1 MPVQNSKSNTIEPPE
16 NRKLTRLQ
24 AAHLASLTGAD
35 SDELE
40 GLTVAQA
47 SEKLQWIADPTLFWF
62 RKICGQV
69 VAPDPV
75 TGVEHPVPF
84 ATVDVQETEC
94 TLLGYFP
101 PALPWVWH
109 FPIRCERETIAT
121 VQTDV
126 CGKFCVLVP
135 RFELEWIRVWR
146 LERICYNI
154 IFNRPTIGDLLSN
167 PVPGQPNPGPLATLT
182 SLPPGTIGAIAGPG
196 AQVLAQRV
204 TRLQASQSLGAPNTL
219 AASLLQRRA
228 FDSEQ
233 PPPLPAEFRDALA
246 GQGRLVAAQGAD
258 PVEGIR
264 GAIAQ
269 TLGLDP
275 VSSPLKDFDPDNF
288 IGPFLRCFDVLLP
301 EWQLLFEVPD
311 ITFLVTQD
319 VDGSGVQQTI
329 YDDPFGANW
338 SVESTNNITLVANG
352 IAKTTQ
358 TCQAP
363 DVPCGDVPAIL
374 FAGLMPL
381 DNPAYFNETASQATT
396 GCALRPNRPANG
408 DGSVTPVPTDLTRP
422 PAQTPFC
429 ETVQLYGCVN
439 VPVGDGTSVY
449 YRVMQ
454 SLNGGPFSAITG
466 VSWQIYTFPGGLP
479 VTIAPDFNG
488 WYQVLPDPDAY
499 FPANLVLDWPTP
511 SLGLYTLKLQVT
523 DATKSVIIESAAV
536 PIEVD
541 NTVPAPNFTTL
552 SWKFA
557 GAPDSTLVSLL
568 GLPCPLIKR
577 GSTPQDI
584 EVVFTVNVSGN
595 HLRDTSIGVS
605 GCGGGSFVLET
616 VSPPYE
622 TYHWYTT
629 PNDNNVTLSGR
640 YTLSSTALD
649 GCYSFGCTAN
659 SRAMN
664 PSGADGGNLSPTDWY
679 EDVVYIYADPSISVA
694 VVSEN

>member
-1 MPVQNSKSNTIEPPE
+1 
-16 NRKLTRLQ
+16 
-24 AAHLASLTGAD
+24 LTGANGA
-35 SDELE
+35 ELA
-40 GLTVAQA
+40 GLTIAQA
-47 SEKLQWIADPTLFWF
+47 SEKLKWVADPRLFWF
-62 RKICGQV
+62 REICGQV

-75 TGVEHPVPF
+75 TGVEYPVPF

-109 FPIRCERETIAT
+109 FPLFCERETIAT
-121 VQTDV
+121 VKTDA

-135 RFELEWIRVWR
+135 RFEIEWIRVWR
-146 LERICYNI
+146 LERICYNV
-154 IFNRPTIGDLLSN
+154 IFNRPAIGDLLPS
-167 PVPGQPNPGPLATLT
+167 PVPGQPDPGPLAALT
-182 SLPPGTIGAIAGPG
+182 SLPPATIGAIAGPG
-196 AQVLAQRV
+196 AQALAQRA
-204 TRLQASQSLGAPNTL
+204 TQLQASQSLGAPDAL

-228 FDSEQ
+228 FETEQ
-233 PPPLPAEFRDALA
+233 PPPLPPEFRDALA
-246 GQGRLVAAQGAD
+246 AHGRLVAAPGANAM
-258 PVEGIR
+258 EGIQ

-269 TLGLDP
+269 KLGLDLA
-275 VSSPLKDFDPDNF
+275 SSPLKNFDPGNF

-301 EWQLLFEVPD
+301 EWQVIFEVPD

-338 SVESTNNITLVANG
+338 SNESTNNITLVANG

-358 TCQAP
+358 SCQAP

-381 DNPAYFNETASQATT
+381 DNPAYFNETPSEANT

-408 DGSVTPVPTDLTRP
+408 AGSVPPVPTDLTRP
-422 PAQTPFC
+422 VAQTPFC

-439 VPVGDGTSVY
+439 VPVDGATAAY

-454 SLNGGPFSAITG
+454 SFNGSPFSAITG
-466 VSWQIYTFPGGLP
+466 VSWQIYTFPGGVP
-479 VTIAPDFNG
+479 VTIAPDSSG
-488 WYQVLPDPDAY
+488 WYPVLSDPEAY
-499 FPANLVLDWPTP
+499 FPANLVLDWPTAP
-511 SLGLYTLKLQVT
+511 LGLYTLKLQV
-523 DATKSVIIESAAV
+523 ANAAKSVIIDAAAV
-536 PIEVD
+536 PVEVD
-541 NTVPAPNFTTL
+541 NTAPAANFTTL

-595 HLRDTSIGVS
+595 HLRDSSIGVS

-616 VSPPYE
+616 ASPPYE

-629 PNDNNVTLSGR
+629 PTDNNVTLSGR
-640 YTLSSTALD
+640 YLLSSTASD
-649 GCYSFGCTAN
+649 GCYNFGCTAN

-679 EDVVYIYADPSISVA
+679 EDVVYIYTDPSISVA